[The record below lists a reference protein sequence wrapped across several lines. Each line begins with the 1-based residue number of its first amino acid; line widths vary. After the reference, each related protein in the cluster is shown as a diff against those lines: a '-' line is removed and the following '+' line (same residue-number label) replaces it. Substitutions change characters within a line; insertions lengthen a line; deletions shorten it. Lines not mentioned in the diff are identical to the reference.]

1 MLSPREF
8 RDRYEGQLEEKL
20 PDRPITSLRDIQFVY
35 GKLYTLATAGGGEYA
50 AYLTPNEAND
60 LIDED
65 ESLIVVRVD
74 LSGETPSLA
83 DDTRG
88 PVWVTKY
95 SQDRVEQVA
104 HCKYA
109 AARGIDH
116 SITHRSGRNSD
127 PEKLA
132 RYAKERLT
140 KWATDEVVTAT
151 ADEHEDGWIVEALAQ
166 LGEDE
171 TVCDRIEEA
180 VERELG
186 GSTTALLTVQVKLD
200 PDGDYRWPG
209 QVHLFNEA
217 MRARKLG
224 KLVSKGEATD
234 SAGMSTDLLTGNPTR
249 TVGTAEDPLNYY
261 LGKQMEKFPGFDPDQ
276 AWRIHSVSEDA
287 AVTIMNAETFVDAC
301 TYRAFNT
308 TVYYLPY
315 FLGRVDPEQAFMLYE
330 VLYSSVNDSEDM
342 TPVERAY
349 ETLGDSGVD
358 EHGPSLRFYIAAVMK
373 HQMSRYDVYGET
385 LDGSLLYP
393 VELGANHD
401 EVLGTWVFDADGRQE
416 GTLTSPLPTHEN
428 WDLLERGQ
436 FLGLVASGGYVF
448 RTFPDGDDDSDASVD
463 DLRIDALV
471 STLSGDPVVV
481 ESLLG
486 AYVDRLLE
494 EDGDEF
500 PSFLVASQFAQLC
513 ALARTDLLR
522 AETDDAEPIVTTPDY
537 DEPMATDA
545 PRAVAD
551 GGQAGHARTR
561 KLEQFIEDTPALR
574 EDAERRGAFL
584 LGALVGAVGSYQEWH
599 EDRSTTL
606 VDQYPVKSITATR
619 IKKITQET
627 VGKTL
632 TYTRQEGRSSTKFE
646 WIVDN
651 LRETILEPDP
661 DDWTL
666 DTDDLRF
673 YYALG
678 VTYGMNDRPE
688 STDDQPSDT
697 DIDAE

>member
-1 MLSPREF
+1 MLSPEEF
-8 RDRYEGQLEEKL
+8 KDKYEDRLAEEL
-20 PDRPITSLRDIQFVY
+20 PDRPVTSLREIQFVY

-60 LIDED
+60 LIDQD

-74 LSGETPSLA
+74 LSGDQPTLA
-83 DDTRG
+83 DDYRG

-95 SQDRVEQVA
+95 SQDRVEKVA

-116 SITHRSGRNSD
+116 SVTHRSGRNSD

-132 RYAKERLT
+132 RYATERLT

-151 ADEHEDGWIVEALAQ
+151 ATDHEDGWIVDALAQ
-166 LGEDE
+166 LGDDE
-171 TVCDRIEEA
+171 TVLDRI
-180 VERELG
+180 REGVKQALG
-186 GSTTALLTVQVKLD
+186 GSTTALLSLQIKVD

-209 QVHLFNEA
+209 EVDVFNEA
-217 MRARKLG
+217 MRARKLS

-234 SAGMSTDLLTGNPTR
+234 SAGTTTDLLTGERTR
-249 TVGTAEDPLNYY
+249 AVGTAEDPLNYY

-301 TYRAFNT
+301 TYRSFGA

-315 FLGRVDPEQAFMLYE
+315 FLGTLTSEEALMLYS
-330 VLYSSVNDSEDM
+330 VLYSSANEPEDM
-342 TPVERAY
+342 TPVELAY
-349 ETLGDSGVD
+349 ENLGESGV
-358 EHGPSLRFYIAAVMK
+358 EQHGPSLRFYVAAVMK

-385 LDGSLLYP
+385 LDGSLLFP
-393 VELGANHD
+393 VELGKSHND
-401 EVLGTWVFDADGRQE
+401 VLRSWVFDGDDRGDEA
-416 GTLTSPLPTHEN
+416 LTPPLPTHES
-428 WDLLERGQ
+428 WDLLDPGQ

-448 RTFPDGDDDSDASVD
+448 QTFPHGDDDSDASVD

-471 STLSGDPVVV
+471 SMLSGDPIVV

-486 AYVDRLLE
+486 AYVKRLLQE
-494 EDGDEF
+494 GDEDF
-500 PSFLVASQFAQLC
+500 PSFLVASQYAQLC

-522 AETDDAEPIVTTPDY
+522 AETDAGESIVTTPQY
-537 DEPMATDA
+537 DEPMSTDD
-545 PRAVAD
+545 PHAVAD

-574 EDAERRGAFL
+574 DHGERRGAFL

-606 VDQYPVKSITATR
+606 VDQYPVKSVTTTR
-619 IKKITQET
+619 VKKITQET

-688 STDDQPSDT
+688 STDDESTDSDT
-697 DIDAE
+697 DST